1 VYKSI
6 GIYIA
11 ICLALYII
19 AVMAGG
25 FSYAGGDLD
34 ISQLTP
40 IGLVLIFASG
50 KLDITVAG
58 GAGMLFIG
66 ILANIRLASLILFS
80 RTALFWNNH
89 LLKH

>member
-1 VYKSI
+1 MRYFLEMYKRYLDFSGRSTRREFWCAY

-34 ISQLTP
+34 MSQLTP
-40 IGLVLIFASG
+40 IGLLCMPT
-50 KLDITVAG
+50 KE
-58 GAGMLFIG
+58 IG
-66 ILANIRLASLILFS
+66 N
-80 RTALFWNNH
+80 
-89 LLKH
+89 